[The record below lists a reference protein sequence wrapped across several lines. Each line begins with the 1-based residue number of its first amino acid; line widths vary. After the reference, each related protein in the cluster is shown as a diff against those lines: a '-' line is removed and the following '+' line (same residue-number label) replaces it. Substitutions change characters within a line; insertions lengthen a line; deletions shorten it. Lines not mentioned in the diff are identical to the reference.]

1 MSAYLLSV
9 LGTVIISSI
18 LTAVTMEGRTAQMVK
33 GVAKLACLLAIIA
46 PIPALFQRIQQGEN
60 ADGFNFFEETVIKAD
75 NAFIQYYSE
84 RRIADTE
91 RQLQQE
97 ILRLYAVETSVKIN
111 WELENLVEK
120 NDLSIMILGIF
131 VYAPTDCALQQ
142 KNAIKAYLM
151 ENYCKEVQIE

>member
-1 MSAYLLSV
+1 MKFKYNVNASNFSFKSAIKRATFGKS
-9 LGTVIISSI
+9 
-18 LTAVTMEGRTAQMVK
+18 R
-33 GVAKLACLLAIIA
+33 LA
-46 PIPALFQRIQQGEN
+46 
-60 ADGFNFFEETVIKAD
+60 
-75 NAFIQYYSE
+75 
-84 RRIADTE
+84 
-91 RQLQQE
+91 
-97 ILRLYAVETSVKIN
+97 ETSVKIN